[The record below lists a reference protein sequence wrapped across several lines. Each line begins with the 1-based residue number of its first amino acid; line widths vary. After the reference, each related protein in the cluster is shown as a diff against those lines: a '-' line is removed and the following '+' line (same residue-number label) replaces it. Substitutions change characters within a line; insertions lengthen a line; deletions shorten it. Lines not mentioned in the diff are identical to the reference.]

1 MKKKPKKISDEAYDM
16 IYDLWI
22 KFKEELPFELNALL
36 FWTMI
41 NNVSIDRKRAVIS
54 LLLLDVDKDGKMWDR
69 LMKED

>member
-1 MKKKPKKISDEAYDM
+1 MKKKPKKIPDEAYDM